1 MCFQSWLVPEL
12 FVRPGDLEK
21 REHFVAK
28 HPRATLTLTFQQ
40 CILNC
45 WYKKIAGHGRNWHKP
60 CNGCRF
66 ESHETVNLI
75 TLSYKWTVWFIAGIK
90 LMVTLEKKKKT
101 KQNHQDLMADSG
113 DIQTDC
119 VIKTRGIENTHVSLA
134 CRLHVWDYLNY
145 SLKPWIQFIVNISL
159 WSTII

>member
-12 FVRPGDLEK
+12 FIRPGDLEK

-90 LMVTLEKKKKT
+90 LMVTLEKKKENKT
-101 KQNHQDLMADSG
+101 KSSRPHGWLRWHSDRLCYKNKGNWKHPCQFSLQAS
-113 DIQTDC
+113 C
-119 VIKTRGIENTHVSLA
+119 V
-134 CRLHVWDYLNY
+134 RLSKL
-145 SLKPWIQFIVNISL
+145 LP
-159 WSTII
+159 